1 MGIERLPTPQQAIGD
16 KNKYRAIRL
25 SNGIEALLIEGE
37 KKIIRTRQP
46 LPKNFLCFLLWYAKL
61 SFVYPSSS
69 E

>member
-46 LPKNFLCFLLWYAKL
+46 LLKNFL
-61 SFVYPSSS
+61 
-69 E
+69 